1 MPTNNEMPDLF
12 GLAKTVDLKEYI
24 ENFYAIEF
32 TAQNFAECP
41 FCGSSE
47 TKAFSIQP
55 KKQIVKCFSCM
66 PKAFGLIDFVMTI
79 ENCDNHH
86 AAKKICID
94 MGLYN
99 EDISLSKED
108 REKAAK
114 ANQEKRAELTKKRD
128 EKRAIE
134 DKANKKAQAYSAK
147 NMLKNA
153 PEFTKFL
160 QTNESLREEIKQS
173 IRWSNKTDAWWFDYL
188 GYDEF
193 QKSFVIINQD
203 RASNK
208 IYNLK
213 HKEKWVYDTSTKKYI
228 VGERSK
234 GKWISQANSSVYP
247 FPMQYFKEH
256 KDERVI
262 VSFGE
267 KDSLNLL
274 SYDINTLTL
283 GGISNS
289 LTPFKDLFK
298 NKIVYIWADNQLV
311 EYVAAMLRY
320 KELEDVAKNVYIVS
334 FLHID
339 KTLPEKYDISDFIF
353 ANDFKDAAEIFAKIE
368 YSCFKLTNSFIEDV
382 SAHFHEDE
390 KMLLRLNAFRLS
402 AKSKKFV
409 DIEKDIIKGAKP
421 VKSEMDDEINAAESV
436 LELIS
441 KDKLKDDFKQFLG
454 VLIREDGDKYV
465 EKLKIALDK
474 KTRLF
479 SQFRKHHEVDAT
491 IAFVNDA
498 KSAGHEI
505 ATYRDTMYIWTG
517 SHYEKV
523 QDKEL
528 KVFMLQKWMIAAKV
542 NMKQQTPDFVKKV
555 CEGVF
560 YRGIALERFKEQQD
574 YRIINFDNGTAYLY
588 NSGKFVFRASHLKA
602 DAMTSMLP
610 ISYDPNAKAA
620 KWKRFLNDVLP
631 NTTEQD
637 ALMEF
642 IGYCFF
648 NSHSF
653 QKFLF
658 LLGAGAN
665 GKSIV
670 LNVIKKFFGKEI
682 TSNVDLQQLYS
693 HELIGIENKYI
704 NIGSEIN
711 PKGLDKGQIENLKKL
726 TAGEATM
733 LNPKNAT
740 PYDISGGEIPKFIFS
755 GNNKPQGNLDGG
767 LFRRMLLL
775 NFNRVISKDERI
787 QALEDRFEDEMS
799 GIFNLA
805 MEGLKRLLKNG
816 DFSASDNME
825 RNLQEYKE
833 EANPILAYFNENIMI
848 DKTSMVS
855 RKFLYAH
862 YKKWTEE
869 RGHHAAADRKFFA
882 KLKDISKDV
891 EDKRPSFFGEHHSLL
906 GTRPRFVMNIKVD
919 TEMIDSFE
927 VDKNEIKT
935 IDINVD
941 IANGILSKH
950 INRDKL

>member
-1 MPTNNEMPDLF
+1 MPNNLPDLF
-12 GLAKTVDLKEYI
+12 GLAKEVDFKDYI
-24 ENFYAIEF
+24 ETFYQVEF
-32 TAQNFAECP
+32 NAQNFAECP

-47 TKAFSIQP
+47 TKAFSYSP
-55 KKQIVKCFSCM
+55 KKGIVKCFSCM

-79 ENCDNHH
+79 EDIDNHK

-94 MGLYN
+94 MGLHN
-99 EDISLSKED
+99 EDSNLTPEEKEA
-108 REKAAK
+108 AAK
-114 ANQEKRAELTKKRD
+114 ENQKKREQLKKKRDLKRVVEAAATKKAQTYTKKRMSKD
-128 EKRAIE
+128 
-134 DKANKKAQAYSAK
+134 
-147 NMLKNA
+147 A
-153 PEFTKFL
+153 PEFTSYL
-160 QTNESLREEIKQS
+160 QSNEDLRAEIKES

-203 RASNK
+203 RSTNK

-213 HKEKWVYDTSTKKYI
+213 HKQKWVYDKKNKKYI
-228 VGERSK
+228 VGERSS

-256 KDERVI
+256 KDERV
-262 VSFGE
+262 VLSFGE

-289 LTPFKDLFK
+289 LTPFVDLFK
-298 NKIVYIWADNQLV
+298 DKVVYIWADNQLV
-311 EYVAAMLRY
+311 EYIAAMMRY
-320 KELEDVAKNVYIVS
+320 KELESVAKSVYIVS

-353 ANDFKDAAEIFAKIE
+353 DNKFKDAAEIYEKIE
-368 YSCFKLTNSFIEDV
+368 YSCFKLTNSLIEDIA
-382 SAHFHEDE
+382 AHFHEDE
-390 KMLLRLNAFRLS
+390 KMLKRLDAFRLS

-409 DIEKDIIKGAKP
+409 DIEKDIIKTAKP
-421 VKSEMDDEINAAESV
+421 VKSEMDAEIDAAETV

-441 KDKLKDDFKQFLG
+441 KDKLKDDFKSFLG
-454 VLIREDGDKYV
+454 VLIREDGDKYI
-465 EKLKIALDK
+465 EKLKVALDK
-474 KTRLF
+474 KARLF

-491 IAFVNDA
+491 LAFVNDA
-498 KSAGHEI
+498 RSAGHEI
-505 ATYRDTMYIWTG
+505 ATYRSETYIWTG
-517 SHYEKV
+517 SHYQKV
-523 QDKEL
+523 DAKEL
-528 KVFMLQKWMIAAKV
+528 NVFIIQKWMRAAKV
-542 NMKQQTPDFVKKV
+542 NMKQQTPDFVKKIV
-555 CEGVF
+555 EGVF
-560 YRGIALERFKEQQD
+560 LRGVMLERFKENQD

-588 NSGKFVFRASHLKA
+588 NSGKFVFRKSHLKA

-610 ISYDPNAKAA
+610 ISFHKDAA
-620 KWKRFLNDVLP
+620 APKWKRFLSEVLP
-631 NTTEQD
+631 DKTEQD

-658 LLGAGAN
+658 LLGSGAN

-733 LNPKNAT
+733 LNPKNAA

-805 MEGLKRLLKNG
+805 IEGLHRLLKNG
-816 DFSASDNME
+816 DFSVSDNME

-833 EANPILAYFNENIMI
+833 EANPVLAYFNENITVDEECMI
-848 DKTSMVS
+848 P

-862 YKKWTEE
+862 YKAWTEE
-869 RGHHAAADRKFFA
+869 RGHKTASDRTFFSKIRDIN
-882 KLKDISKDV
+882 KLISDA
-891 EDKRPSFFGEHHSLL
+891 RPSFFGTHHDIL
-906 GTRPRFVMNIKVD
+906 GKQPRFIINIRVNPEDIDEFKVD
-919 TEMIDSFE
+919 NTDVRTE
-927 VDKNEIKT
+927 
-935 IDINVD
+935 DIN
-941 IANGILSKH
+941 I
-950 INRDKL
+950 DKQLKICVKYAEKAK